1 MNEGNEIIVAP
12 QYKYLSNNTQSYFYS
27 ADQYVYDAFVTMA
40 ASSKAD
46 SIKAGV
52 SVDGTKITAQNACN
66 LTVVVNYV
74 NAMGQ
79 VKKAENV
86 EVRFYDGYI
95 APEIEDFALAAT
107 THQTVTDANK
117 QTQLVDFSAYFTK
130 YANDEASRIL
140 WNADAQLVQSGQV
153 EIDGTIYS
161 NIQATW
167 EHENEYGDIVTSPVY
182 DLVKSISF
190 SDKNG
195 NIVTNDKVTHLNIA
209 FTKNYGS
216 TIALEKGKVTV
227 YATVQMKQADGYYA
241 PVQTIAIPVT
251 LKNPTA
257 ADIAASYAFNP
268 AYFKDNT
275 LTILDATTVKVSDY
289 VTKGTLKFDAEMKYD
304 DKSISVNAD
313 GNVTLLDTKNMGKSY
328 TISGVQTEVLGR
340 RFDISFAVKFA
351 SSKTYELVV
360 PKALSVACEGAN
372 EIKVKYGDLVKNDGF
387 TYNYK
392 LTNFAGVLI
401 EANQITSLKFFAD
414 ADCTKS
420 MTALNITPDNN
431 KNLTIKSTGDK
442 IANDITVTVYAQFV
456 VGTETIVKSFNVTV
470 TGAL

>member
-1 MNEGNEIIVAP
+1 MFLNAF
-12 QYKYLSNNTQSYFYS
+12 STYF
-27 ADQYVYDAFVTMA
+27 A
-40 ASSKAD
+40 
-46 SIKAGV
+46 
-52 SVDGTKITAQNACN
+52 
-66 LTVVVNYV
+66 
-74 NAMGQ
+74 
-79 VKKAENV
+79 
-86 EVRFYDGYI
+86 
-95 APEIEDFALAAT
+95 
-107 THQTVTDANK
+107 
-117 QTQLVDFSAYFTK
+117 K

-140 WNADAQLVQSGQV
+140 WNADAQLVQNGQV

-227 YATVQMKQADGYYA
+227 YATVQMKQADGNYA

-414 ADCTKS
+414 ADCTKP

-442 IANDITVTVYAQFV
+442 IANDITITVYAQFV

>member
-1 MNEGNEIIVAP
+1 
-12 QYKYLSNNTQSYFYS
+12 
-27 ADQYVYDAFVTMA
+27 
-40 ASSKAD
+40 
-46 SIKAGV
+46 
-52 SVDGTKITAQNACN
+52 
-66 LTVVVNYV
+66 
-74 NAMGQ
+74 
-79 VKKAENV
+79 
-86 EVRFYDGYI
+86 
-95 APEIEDFALAAT
+95 
-107 THQTVTDANK
+107 
-117 QTQLVDFSAYFTK
+117 
-130 YANDEASRIL
+130 
-140 WNADAQLVQSGQV
+140 
-153 EIDGTIYS
+153 
-161 NIQATW
+161 
-167 EHENEYGDIVTSPVY
+167 
-182 DLVKSISF
+182 
-190 SDKNG
+190 
-195 NIVTNDKVTHLNIA
+195 
-209 FTKNYGS
+209 
-216 TIALEKGKVTV
+216 
-227 YATVQMKQADGYYA
+227 
-241 PVQTIAIPVT
+241 
-251 LKNPTA
+251 
-257 ADIAASYAFNP
+257 
-268 AYFKDNT
+268 
-275 LTILDATTVKVSDY
+275 
-289 VTKGTLKFDAEMKYD
+289 MKYD